1 MNWLAYI
8 GIALSLATT
17 IFNGIIFI
25 LIKMNDLKHLE
36 LSVKELKG
44 IILKL
49 DDRIDKFG
57 ERIARIEGKI
67 GIQD

>member
-1 MNWLAYI
+1 MNLSYI
-8 GIALSLATT
+8 GIGLSLVTT
-17 IFNGIIFI
+17 IFNGVIFI
-25 LIKMNDLKHLE
+25 LIKMNDLRHLE

-44 IILKL
+44 FILKL

-67 GIQD
+67 GIQE

>member
-1 MNWLAYI
+1 MNLSYI
-8 GIALSLATT
+8 GIGLSLATT
-17 IFNGIIFI
+17 VFNGVIFI

-44 IILKL
+44 FIQKL

-67 GIQD
+67 GIQE

>member
-1 MNWLAYI
+1 MNLSYI
-8 GIALSLATT
+8 GIGLSLVTT

-44 IILKL
+44 FILKL

-67 GIQD
+67 GITE

>member
-1 MNWLAYI
+1 MNLSYSGI
-8 GIALSLATT
+8 GLSLVTT
-17 IFNGIIFI
+17 IFNGVIFI
-25 LIKMNDLKHLE
+25 LIKMNDLRHLE

-44 IILKL
+44 FILKL

-67 GIQD
+67 GIQE